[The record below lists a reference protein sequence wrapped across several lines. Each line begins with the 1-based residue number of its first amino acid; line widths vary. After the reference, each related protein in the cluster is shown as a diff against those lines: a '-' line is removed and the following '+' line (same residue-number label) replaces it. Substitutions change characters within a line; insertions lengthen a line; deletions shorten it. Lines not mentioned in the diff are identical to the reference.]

1 MSSRSDVKDIMA
13 FCKHMREA
21 IIDEQKAVPD
31 YEKLI
36 KQAERLNMLSGAEL
50 IKIRRIVNGI
60 ISDEK
65 HHKRELLPIF
75 DKVCPRMAI
84 HRKGVE

>member
-1 MSSRSDVKDIMA
+1 MSSRDDVKDIMT

-36 KQAERLNMLSGAEL
+36 EQAERLNMLSGAEL
-50 IKIRRIVNGI
+50 IKIRRVVNSI
-60 ISDEK
+60 IADEK
-65 HHKRELLPIF
+65 NHKRELMPIF
-75 DKVCPRMAI
+75 DRVCPRMAI
-84 HRKGVE
+84 HRKGVK